1 MGHEPVIVLPR
12 SLHRRLQA
20 ERWNLPYATVPFPS
34 NIWSYFKYSAPFAFW
49 LNRRILSALHRRHG
63 FDVWHTVVL
72 SPAGVCFVNWQSHTG
87 IPGLV
92 RAVGDDVQVVSG
104 VKSNPHMDRLI
115 RHWIPRASCLVSLS
129 RDMSEQLKK
138 IGVPA
143 EKIETIPNAV
153 DQRRFAL
160 TSDKMAARDFSQL
173 PRDAFLFLCV
183 ARNHPQKDLPTLLK
197 AFQTLAARSSPGAVH
212 LAIVGRDVPL
222 LQGLVESM
230 GLKSQVHLM
239 ELTLEASPGVPP
251 ELPPRRLVELYRAV
265 DAFVLSSQLE
275 GFSSALLE
283 AMAAG
288 LPIIATSA
296 PGIVDQVEH
305 GREALLS
312 SCGAPEMLAES
323 MRKVSSDPIL
333 KHQLGANAAERAQN
347 FSWENVAL
355 KYTGLYERLIAERPR
370 K

>member
-1 MGHEPVIVLPR
+1 
-12 SLHRRLQA
+12 
-20 ERWNLPYATVPFPS
+20 
-34 NIWSYFKYSAPFAFW
+34 
-49 LNRRILSALHRRHG
+49 
-63 FDVWHTVVL
+63 
-72 SPAGVCFVNWQSHTG
+72 
-87 IPGLV
+87 
-92 RAVGDDVQVVSG
+92 
-104 VKSNPHMDRLI
+104 
-115 RHWIPRASCLVSLS
+115 
-129 RDMSEQLKK
+129 MSEQLKK
-138 IGVPA
+138 IGGPA

-153 DQRRFAL
+153 DQGRFAL
-160 TSDKMAARDFSQL
+160 DSDKMAARDVLQI
-173 PRDAFLFLCV
+173 PRDAFLFLSV

-212 LAIVGRDVPL
+212 LAIVGRGVPL

-230 GLKSQVHLM
+230 GLKSQVHLL
-239 ELTLEASPGVPP
+239 ELTPEASPGFPP
-251 ELPPRRLVELYRAV
+251 ELPPGRLVELYRAG

-312 SCGAPEMLAES
+312 PCGEPEMLAES
-323 MRKVSSDPIL
+323 MRKVSSDSIL